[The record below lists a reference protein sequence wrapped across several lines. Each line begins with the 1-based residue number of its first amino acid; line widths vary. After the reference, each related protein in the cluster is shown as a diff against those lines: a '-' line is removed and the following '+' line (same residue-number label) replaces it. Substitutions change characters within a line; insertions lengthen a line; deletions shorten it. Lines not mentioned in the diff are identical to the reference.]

1 MRTTRIQMGTASLIK
16 ETKEMKMSYN
26 MDTFSW
32 DGHQI
37 IAINPDFLE
46 NERRKVR
53 QMSYLEAADYIMF
66 GSAWSVI
73 FKKIKWVREEKDG
86 KATYTLDNS
95 AAKYYKSRKG
105 FIDSKDKTVV
115 TFSVNGMEAAY
126 RRVIS
131 GTIYYDSGKIV
142 EIIPDVTTASDGEA
156 MSKLTGGMWNALF
169 ACGREFR
176 PPAEVRIQ
184 MGGRTN
190 E

>member
-1 MRTTRIQMGTASLIK
+1 MGTASLIK
-16 ETKEMKMSYN
+16 EEEKMKMSYN
-26 MDTFSW
+26 TDTFSW

-37 IAINPDFLE
+37 IAMNPDFLRS
-46 NERRKVR
+46 ERRKIR

-73 FKKIKWVREEKDG
+73 FKRIKWVREEKDG
-86 KATYTLDNS
+86 EVTYTLDNS
-95 AAKYYKSRKG
+95 AAKYYKSSKR
-105 FIDSKDKTVV
+105 FINSKDKTVV
-115 TFSVNGMEAAY
+115 TFSVDGMEAAY

-142 EIIPDVTTASDGEA
+142 EIVPDVTTASDEKA
-156 MSKLTGGMWNALF
+156 MSELTDGMWNALS

-176 PPAEVRIQ
+176 LPAEVRIQ
-184 MGGRTN
+184 MGGRIN

>member
-1 MRTTRIQMGTASLIK
+1 MGTASLIK
-16 ETKEMKMSYN
+16 EEEDMRMSYN
-26 MDTFSW
+26 TDTFSW

-37 IAINPDFLE
+37 IAMNPDFLRS
-46 NERRKVR
+46 ERRKIR

-86 KATYTLDNS
+86 NVTYTLDNS
-95 AAKYYKSRKG
+95 AVKYYKSRKR
-105 FIDSKDKTVV
+105 FIDGKDKTVV
-115 TFSVNGMEAAY
+115 TFSVDGMEAAY

-142 EIIPDVTTASDGEA
+142 EIVPDVTTASDEKA
-156 MSKLTGGMWNALF
+156 MSELTDGMWNALS

-176 PPAEVRIQ
+176 LPAEVRIQ